1 MEEIFMA
8 KRLEIEQKFYFKD
21 IKSFYNLLSENNLTK
36 IENENISDSDEYFT
50 DINSEYIKNRT
61 CLRIRTTNNKNMEI
75 TFKGKSAS
83 FSNFYAKSENNINI
97 DINDYSNLVD
107 MLGSLGFYSYT
118 TVTKSREVYNKIEDN
133 IEYNVM
139 IDKVEGIGSF
149 IEFELLSDESI
160 GIENLTNKLNQ
171 FIENFKSLNLEKA
184 MLPYRDQSAKTI
196 YENYLKNTYTIIID
210 FDILFNTKNYIDIS
224 SITKEGLA
232 SLTSNYNTIANLEL
246 IKKIK
251 ELKKDNINFK
261 IIYNNKNNTNN
272 NKHNEKY
279 LLQILENLNLSDI
292 LKVDNL
298 ENDNNLILT
307 ANTIPTIAKNLT
319 QILLIYINNIQ
330 RVRREEKRKQ
340 NKIKLNKILFLKR
353 T

>member
-1 MEEIFMA
+1 MA

-21 IKSFYNLLSENNLTK
+21 IKSLYDLLSKNNLTK
-36 IENENISDSDEYFT
+36 KESENISDSDEYFT
-50 DINSEYIKNRT
+50 DIDSEYIKNRT
-61 CLRIRTTNNKNMEI
+61 CLRIRKTNNTNMEI
-75 TFKGKSAS
+75 TFKGKSIN

-184 MLPYRDQSAKTI
+184 MLPYRDYSAKTI
-196 YENYLKNTYTIIID
+196 YENYLKDKDTIIID
-210 FDILFNTKNYIDIS
+210 FDILFNTNNNIDLS
-224 SITKEGLA
+224 DITVGNINNLA
-232 SLTSNYNTIANLEL
+232 SNYNTIANLEL

-251 ELKKDNINFK
+251 KLKKDNINFK
-261 IIYNNKNNTNN
+261 ITYNNQNN
-272 NKHNEKY
+272 NNDNSEIY

-292 LKVDNL
+292 LKVDKL
-298 ENDNNLILT
+298 ENDNSLLLT

-319 QILLIYINNIQ
+319 QILLIYINNI
-330 RVRREEKRKQ
+330 
-340 NKIKLNKILFLKR
+340 
-353 T
+353 